1 MSFINLKSGDEYI
14 IFIFKKGER
23 RGLLDKRKE
32 YTQLL
37 QMSVKRIVSELS
49 DKVEK
54 ISLFGSFSKRSDL
67 FTDLDI
73 LIIMKTEKP
82 FLERL
87 KEIYSLLSLP
97 VDADILCYTPE
108 EFEKIKN
115 RGFFKKILAEEVI
128 LYEKR
133 TD

>member
-1 MSFINLKSGDEYI
+1 MD
-14 IFIFKKGER
+14 
-23 RGLLDKRKE
+23 LDSRRKE
-32 YTQLL
+32 YEDLL
-37 QMSVKRIVSELS
+37 RASIDKIVKKLSHQVERIS
-49 DKVEK
+49 
-54 ISLFGSFSKRSDL
+54 IFGSYPGNKPDL
-67 FTDLDI
+67 FTDLDV

-108 EFEKIKN
+108 EFEVVKKK
-115 RGFFKKILAEEVI
+115 GFFAKALEKEVV

-133 TD
+133 SA

>member
-1 MSFINLKSGDEYI
+1 MQDE
-14 IFIFKKGER
+14 
-23 RGLLDKRKE
+23 KRKE
-32 YTQLL
+32 YAELL
-37 QMSVKRIVSELS
+37 EKSVEKIIKDLS
-49 DKVEK
+49 GKVEK
-54 ISLFGSFSKRSDL
+54 VSIFGSYRKRKPDL

-73 LIIMKTEKP
+73 LIIMKTDKP

-115 RGFFKKILAEEVI
+115 RGFFKKIMEDEVV

-133 TD
+133 SN

>member
-1 MSFINLKSGDEYI
+1 MLEEKREEYI
-14 IFIFKKGER
+14 R
-23 RGLLDKRKE
+23 LLEK
-32 YTQLL
+32 
-37 QMSVKRIVSELS
+37 SVEKIVKSLS
-49 DKVEK
+49 GKVEK
-54 ISLFGSFSKRSDL
+54 VSIFGSYNKRQPDL

-87 KEIYSLLSLP
+87 KEVYSLLSLP

-108 EFEKIKN
+108 EFKKIK
-115 RGFFKKILAEEVI
+115 RRRFFKKILEDEVV

-133 TD
+133 SDRGREKMA